1 MGNLYMMTTI
11 VDRKIVNK
19 FNVLYEENNLN
30 VRLWTLGLGTA
41 SNDILDYLG
50 LDNPEKAVA
59 FSVIQEASWINLKKQ
74 LQKKLQIDAPG
85 GGISFITPLSSIGG
99 TKALQFLLETQ
110 DYQKQEEST
119 LKNTTHELIV
129 VIAEHGYTNLIME
142 AARGACAYGGTVIH
156 AKGTGMEGAE
166 KFLGVSL
173 ADEKEMI
180 ENIFEFNNTTAE
192 DVMVHRTHMVMVW
205 IDDTHEDIINTIKE
219 SGMSRFPV
227 YEEDADDIIG
237 ILSTREYL
245 LNAQLAHPKTLRDLL
260 RPR

>member
-19 FNVLYEENNLN
+19 FNDLYEENNLN

-59 FSVIQEASWINLKKQ
+59 FSVLQEDAWINIKKQ
-74 LQKKLQIDAPG
+74 LQKKLHIDAPG
-85 GGISFITPLSSIGG
+85 GGIAFITPLSSIGG

-129 VIAEHGYTNLIME
+129 VIAEHGYTNLIMD
-142 AARGACAYGGTVIH
+142 AAREAGAFGGTIIH
-156 AKGTGMEGAE
+156 AKGTGMEVAE
-166 KFLGVSL
+166 KFMGVSL
-173 ADEKEMI
+173 AAEKEVVFIVSKTEEKNAIMQAIMKNAGLDSKAKSIVFSLPVTDTAGLRLI
-180 ENIFEFNNTTAE
+180 E
-192 DVMVHRTHMVMVW
+192 D
-205 IDDTHEDIINTIKE
+205 
-219 SGMSRFPV
+219 
-227 YEEDADDIIG
+227 
-237 ILSTREYL
+237 
-245 LNAQLAHPKTLRDLL
+245 
-260 RPR
+260 